1 MFIFLLALN
10 CLIWGGGG
18 CKRDLSGPTVRF
30 SDIFLYILV
39 GKALNQ
45 NRHMLY
51 SVQYVIQNFL
61 SKLREII
68 EISFKSY
75 SWVVSSY
82 SRPQESNQNVYT
94 GSAIIYGMQW
104 ELWNEQNISNPFS
117 VDWRLK
123 QKRTEKLFNNML
135 HALN

>member
-10 CLIWGGGG
+10 CLIWGGG
-18 CKRDLSGPTVRF
+18 VQERF
-30 SDIFLYILV
+30 KWSNSSIFRHFSVYI

-51 SVQYVIQNFL
+51 SVQFVIQNFL

-82 SRPQESNQNVYT
+82 SRLQESNQNVYT

>member
-10 CLIWGGGG
+10 CLIFWGWG
-18 CKRDLSGPTVRF
+18 VQERF
-30 SDIFLYILV
+30 KWSNSSIFRHFSVYI

-51 SVQYVIQNFL
+51 SML
-61 SKLREII
+61 SKISSLKLREII
-68 EISFKSY
+68 EISFTSY

-82 SRPQESNQNVYT
+82 SRLQESNQNVYT

-123 QKRTEKLFNNML
+123 QKLFNNML